1 MSEKIKFIILELSK
15 EPFKKNYN
23 LITFDS
29 LSPEDLLQI
38 LSDVLADLDCSSRV
52 DIKSE
57 EPEETTIRLLTMLR
71 ILKYDPGSDP
81 VGFRQGIVQGEKYII
96 HPILEWLLRNKEDLK
111 KRAYLAKF
119 LVKVEVPIEI
129 LADGDVSTLFEQY
142 EQLIAKFKIA
152 HKESTSMK
160 EQSISVAELRS
171 DIEAMEKEKEIVM
184 KKIDRLSRKLDNI
197 ENKEA
202 FLEAARE
209 LRLEK
214 ERQKELL
221 QQRQGEME
229 LMQRLQQNTASLTQ
243 QLNDVRQASQGVTPQ
258 ELLNKLEEELKM
270 NTYIVNEKLGLEL
283 ENKKKEVEILTRIAN
298 GSFPTQENI
307 DALKKKVVEL
317 SEEVSELAQRGFAS
331 KEPADDKSAPY
342 RQQAL
347 IIARKKGEIAE
358 TFTQIKTAL
367 DTLKL
372 KLKAKIGGDETANI
386 VDENEYKEYIANL
399 KVKNTLYK
407 TKKAQLAALVS
418 ESGVLA
424 RTIDILKQMQETLTV
439 NEKVD
444 YEINLE
450 GIPKEELQQ
459 QITNLNNKIAAEKTR
474 IAPKLEELRKAKE
487 THDELLEVYKEKK
500 KLYDSKAAT
509 LGATVTTL
517 EQEVKELTK
526 EEQYDQSQIALLKAR
541 TDILSTLLRKVE
553 EEDSVSMEKL
563 STKINEEEKLNSA
576 LKKEQQLIKEIQ
588 EKRSKQR
595 DLWYNLEMLLE
606 CKQRCFEDQRK
617 KDGIIKRT
625 KGTET
630 LVLQ

>member
-1 MSEKIKFIILELSK
+1 
-15 EPFKKNYN
+15 
-23 LITFDS
+23 
-29 LSPEDLLQI
+29 I

-307 DALKKKVVEL
+307 DALKKKVIEL

-439 NEKVD
+439 VIKQSNKNNKIAFYKIVFKYLEEFTSINEKVD

-553 EEDSVSMEKL
+553 EEDSVSMENSDKPKFYSDKL

-630 LVLQ
+630 LVL